1 MFNTNNFKIHLNTKK
16 NFLVRGIF
24 LVFGWSLGIDRFYEG
39 NKKAGVLSIHGW
51 SIIFLLFYTRNILVK
66 IYLRS

>member
-1 MFNTNNFKIHLNTKK
+1 MK
-16 NFLVRGIF
+16 GIF

-51 SIIFLLFYTRNILVK
+51 SIILFFYTRNILVK
-66 IYLRS
+66 ICLRS